1 MTETSRLIQG
11 AEGETATLSSP
22 ESGQPVSPKL
32 LDALDSFKTYLGA
45 GRGYSRNTVK
55 AYATDVSEFLS
66 VSGEGLGSP
75 ADITLEHLRDWLWR
89 LNEAGLV
96 KSSIA
101 RKSASIRAFTAWLMQ
116 TGRTET
122 DPGLRLRSP
131 KAARSLPKVVSRE
144 TLSTIFDSLEKL
156 ATADNPSAIQD
167 LLIVELLYACGM
179 RVSELVAL
187 NLDDFDYQRNIV
199 RVTGKGNKQR
209 MIPFGTPA
217 RRALENWVR
226 VGRPQFEAAIDKPE
240 NSGALLISSRGKR
253 VGQRQ
258 VYALI
263 AGLLEGTPTGA
274 AGPHA
279 LRHSAATHLLDGG
292 ADLRAVQELLGHAS
306 LGTTQIYTHV
316 SIDRLRDGYKNAHPR
331 A

>member
-1 MTETSRLIQG
+1 M
-11 AEGETATLSSP
+11 
-22 ESGQPVSPKL
+22 
-32 LDALDSFKTYLGA
+32 LDAARAFETHLDS
-45 GRGYSRNTVK
+45 GRGYSANTVK
-55 AYATDVSEFLS
+55 AYVTDVAEFLAFVGES
-66 VSGEGLGSP
+66 VPTPSE
-75 ADITLEHLRDWLWR
+75 ITLESLRDWLWK
-89 LNEAGLV
+89 LSESGLA

-116 TGRTET
+116 TERSAS

-131 KAARSLPKVVSRE
+131 KASRTLPKVVSRE
-144 TLSTIFDSLEKL
+144 TLAEVFAHLEAM
-156 ATADNPSAIQD
+156 ATDDNPAGIQD
-167 LLIVELLYACGM
+167 LLMVELLYACGM
-179 RVSELVAL
+179 RVSELVGL
-187 NLDDFDYQRNIV
+187 NLDDIDYERNIV

-209 MIPFGTPA
+209 MIPFGLPA
-217 RRALENWVR
+217 RDALHNWIQ
-226 VGRPQFEAAIDKPE
+226 VGRPQFAEAITGQDAQ
-240 NSGALLISSRGKR
+240 SALLINSRGKR
-253 VGQRQ
+253 VGVRQ
-258 VYALI
+258 VYALV
-263 AGLLEGTPTGA
+263 AGLLEGTPTGV